1 MDLDMGDIMAEAHTR
16 IDAKVAAS
24 RS

>member
-1 MDLDMGDIMAEAHTR
+1 MDLDMGDIMAEARTR
-16 IDAKVAAS
+16 IDAKIATS